1 MQSNTVQCNALRAS
15 LDNMEY
21 NPMHP
26 NANKCSLLQC
36 NKKPSDNLTL
46 WSKIVAKSYKSMGRN
61 LIGLGAILRRLV
73 LLEHLAVLKT
83 GLIEV
88 WVQEPGE
95 ALLTTE
101 SEVSRTPSIVHLLQ
115 VNTLQCTVFTCWG
128 IWGRTPIKMHRRHLP
143 CTYKPW
149 HLRAALVIGQ

>member
-1 MQSNTVQCNALRAS
+1 
-15 LDNMEY
+15 
-21 NPMHP
+21 
-26 NANKCSLLQC
+26 
-36 NKKPSDNLTL
+36 
-46 WSKIVAKSYKSMGRN
+46 MGRN
-61 LIGLGAILRRLV
+61 LIGFDTILRRLV

-115 VNTLQCTVFTCWG
+115 VDTLECTVFTC
-128 IWGRTPIKMHRRHLP
+128 
-143 CTYKPW
+143 
-149 HLRAALVIGQ
+149 